1 MKKYF
6 LLLAALVYGLLV
18 TAQTNTVKVAGKV
31 YYRFTVSGGG
41 SRTTSYNQYPAD
53 VKVILIQSQFT
64 GDIVYIKERKRLFCS
79 NDKELIERF
88 RASITYTKQ
97 GGSYEFSGLQR
108 NTTYFLIFC
117 DKNIQISEI
126 STGNRITTYRLRDKQ
141 VVL

>member
-64 GDIVYIKERKRLFCS
+64 GDIVYIKERKRSFCS
-79 NDKELIERF
+79 NDKDLIERF
-88 RASITYTKQ
+88 RARITYTKQ

-126 STGNRITTYRLRDKQ
+126 STGNKITTYRLRDKQ